1 MKGIAIVILVLFS
14 AGLQSGF
21 QRPAEWIKYNSSKGR
36 YTILVPGEPKLS
48 SQEILTSNGKKVT
61 QYRATA
67 SEANFA
73 VFVGYYDYSS
83 AMAYSLNQARDGI
96 VVRTGTL
103 LSESKITRGHHPGL
117 EIEHFCKTS

>member
-14 AGLQSGF
+14 TGLQSGF
-21 QRPAEWIKYNSSKGR
+21 QRPGEWIKYNSSKGR
-36 YTILVPGEPKLS
+36 YAILVPGEPKLS

-73 VFVGYYDYSS
+73 VFVGYYDYTS
-83 AMAYSLNQARDGI
+83 AMTYSLNQARRHCRKNGDSTQRKQDPPWSLS
-96 VVRTGTL
+96 RT
-103 LSESKITRGHHPGL
+103 
-117 EIEHFCKTS
+117 